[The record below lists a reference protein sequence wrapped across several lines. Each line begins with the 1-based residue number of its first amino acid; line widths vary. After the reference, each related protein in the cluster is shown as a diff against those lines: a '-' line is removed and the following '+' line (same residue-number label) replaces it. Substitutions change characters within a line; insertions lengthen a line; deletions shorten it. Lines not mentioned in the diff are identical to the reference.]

1 MKIVHLTKDEK
12 FIDGAFTLFDTAFP
26 GQNTFVVLSPFSAPP
41 IRFIQQAPV
50 VAKIVKGQGAV
61 AQILPHIE
69 SADWVVLHGMNAT
82 WAKLLEANVDLNRIL
97 YIVWGAEVY
106 SNKLIYQRELYGPKT
121 KQLKAALAWRDRLDF
136 SKNVKGFVKKAIYGK
151 KVDKEEEWKKNA
163 DALKKIRRVGIVLRE
178 EFELYQE
185 LGILQDAAHYQRL
198 AYYPI
203 EYFTKNINLELRPGS
218 NILIGNSS
226 ALSNNHLEVFD
237 MLELRSANDRII
249 VVPLSYGPP
258 IAAAKITAA
267 GKAKFGQQFQA
278 LTDFLPLDE
287 YTRLLQSCGIV
298 IMNHYRQQAIGNVL
312 SAVFLGAKVYLHP
325 NNTMLHFLLRI
336 GCKVCDITQDF
347 DRPDAL
353 ENLSSADIATNRERL
368 TSALSAE
375 SLASSLRA
383 GLESKS

>member
-267 GKAKFGQQFQA
+267 GKA
-278 LTDFLPLDE
+278 
-287 YTRLLQSCGIV
+287 
-298 IMNHYRQQAIGNVL
+298 
-312 SAVFLGAKVYLHP
+312 
-325 NNTMLHFLLRI
+325 
-336 GCKVCDITQDF
+336 
-347 DRPDAL
+347 
-353 ENLSSADIATNRERL
+353 
-368 TSALSAE
+368 
-375 SLASSLRA
+375 
-383 GLESKS
+383 